1 VADGPVRDN
10 PQDWSSDRRVD
21 CFGEDSSGSWRY
33 TLKMLTAPNWL
44 ARVRIYST
52 MLYPEEFVEGEQ
64 FSAWESAPERVVG

>member
-1 VADGPVRDN
+1 
-10 PQDWSSDRRVD
+10 
-21 CFGEDSSGSWRY
+21 
-33 TLKMLTAPNWL
+33 MLTAPNWL